1 MLKYING
8 ILQLNGLIILRKE
21 SIISGDILGN
31 LDWSG
36 SNGNTTR
43 IRAVATE
50 TNSISS
56 SGGKLEFYTT
66 PNGSLI
72 GQKTLELGQDKT
84 IKISNSYTLP
94 NTDGTQGQV
103 LQTNG
108 SGNTSWN
115 TISSNYGNIL
125 YVSPNGSDVNLN
137 RSAHIGDINKPFL
150 TLTAAKNAAII
161 GDLIYVFPQTFVFDN
176 RASNSLFWN
185 NKVEDINLW
194 KNGVT
199 YYFET
204 GCKIKLYNQTGT
216 GNSLYIFNPNGG
228 VTYQTCTVLGKLVVE
243 LYSEGVGGGGTLGG
257 ISAFFRAGISSLPLN
272 DTYSDVGFNFYC
284 EMSSLITYC
293 NDIININRKV
303 ISSNISEK
311 TIININV
318 DYMYL
323 DYIQGQS
330 GAFLGNVI
338 IGSDAYMDVLISA
351 KYVINKHFGL
361 FTLRTI
367 TDKTNFLFISESCT
381 CFLRFIDARSCTG
394 IINTDV
400 KKLYIDGSTTQFTIG
415 STTGAVFNQNN
426 TFINDTNPSGI
437 SSVTFNHKG
446 DIFDISPTVSTQALF
461 SSVHPVSINFNG
473 NITTNTTSGLGR
485 LIVSFT
491 TNISKFNMTGD
502 INYYGIGV
510 TTNPTFQ
517 SNGASIINYSGKIS
531 GNFACPIAQCYAG
544 TININ
549 NSNIVSTIDGG
560 NSSIL
565 VNSTSNLGTV
575 RINNS
580 YIELKNSTN
589 PISNGSYVKA
599 LINNSIIINTG
610 SNAALSNLTSF
621 GFLQLINSTI
631 LSTGNSINYTTSN
644 VICANA
650 STNNNIVAT
659 NITGTITKITD
670 LVI

>member
-1 MLKYING
+1 
-8 ILQLNGLIILRKE
+8 
-21 SIISGDILGN
+21 
-31 LDWSG
+31 
-36 SNGNTTR
+36 
-43 IRAVATE
+43 
-50 TNSISS
+50 
-56 SGGKLEFYTT
+56 
-66 PNGSLI
+66 
-72 GQKTLELGQDKT
+72 
-84 IKISNSYTLP
+84 
-94 NTDGTQGQV
+94 
-103 LQTNG
+103 
-108 SGNTSWN
+108 
-115 TISSNYGNIL
+115 
-125 YVSPNGSDVNLN
+125 
-137 RSAHIGDINKPFL
+137 
-150 TLTAAKNAAII
+150 
-161 GDLIYVFPQTFVFDN
+161 
-176 RASNSLFWN
+176 
-185 NKVEDINLW
+185 
-194 KNGVT
+194 
-199 YYFET
+199 
-204 GCKIKLYNQTGT
+204 
-216 GNSLYIFNPNGG
+216 
-228 VTYQTCTVLGKLVVE
+228 
-243 LYSEGVGGGGTLGG
+243 
-257 ISAFFRAGISSLPLN
+257 
-272 DTYSDVGFNFYC
+272 
-284 EMSSLITYC
+284 MSSLITYC
-293 NDIININRKV
+293 NDIIIINRRV
-303 ISSNISEK
+303 ISSNIAEK

-323 DYIQGQS
+323 EYIQGQS
-330 GAFLGNVI
+330 VTFLGNVI

-361 FTLRTI
+361 FTIRTI
-367 TDKTNFLFISESCT
+367 TDKTNFLFVSESCT
-381 CFLRFIDARSCTG
+381 CFLRFIDTRSCTG

-461 SSVHPVSINFNG
+461 RSVAPAFGIITINFNG

-485 LIVSFT
+485 RIVSFT
-491 TNISKFNMTGD
+491 SNISKFNMTGD
-502 INYYGIGV
+502 INYYGVGV

-517 SNGASIINYSGKIS
+517 SNGASIINYTGKIS

-599 LINNSIIINTG
+599 LINNSIIANSG
-610 SNAALSNLTSF
+610 STDALSNLTSF
-621 GFLQLINSTI
+621 GFLQLTNSTI

-644 VICANA
+644 VICSNA

-659 NITGTITKITD
+659 NIMGTITKITD